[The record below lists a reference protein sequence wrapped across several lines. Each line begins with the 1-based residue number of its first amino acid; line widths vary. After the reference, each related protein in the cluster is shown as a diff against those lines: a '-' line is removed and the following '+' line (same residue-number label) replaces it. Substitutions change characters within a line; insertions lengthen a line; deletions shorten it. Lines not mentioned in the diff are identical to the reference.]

1 METVHDIRSVGPS
14 EGTRAPVETG
24 VIPSRAPM
32 RCNGAG
38 DLRCCRSHGHEVRL
52 PKLSE
57 MKDTELLQA
66 FEHMI
71 GRANDMVAN
80 ALLAEIERR
89 NLDI

>member
-1 METVHDIRSVGPS
+1 MEDPI
-14 EGTRAPVETG
+14 
-24 VIPSRAPM
+24 
-32 RCNGAG
+32 
-38 DLRCCRSHGHEVRL
+38 

-57 MKDTELLQA
+57 MADADLLEAYEQTT
-66 FEHMI
+66 